1 MPTPPTSVAVANGMR
16 ALLARRTEELAG
28 GAAAVGWKIG
38 CNAKGLQ
45 DHFGL
50 RGPVVGYLTDA
61 TVMQAGVD
69 VDLSGWLQPAL
80 EVEVAIRVG
89 DDGGVSALAPA
100 LELVDLDQPFD
111 RIETILAQNIFH
123 RAVVFGPQIAAV
135 AIDDLAVAVSRDGS
149 PVADGPLVDAPD
161 DTIDT
166 VRTFLEAHGEEL
178 LPGHR
183 IIAGSLIAPLTVAA
197 GERLE
202 ISFGVLGSLAVS
214 FC

>member
-1 MPTPPTSVAVANGMR
+1 
-16 ALLARRTEELAG
+16 
-28 GAAAVGWKIG
+28 
-38 CNAKGLQ
+38 
-45 DHFGL
+45 
-50 RGPVVGYLTDA
+50 
-61 TVMQAGVD
+61 
-69 VDLSGWLQPAL
+69 
-80 EVEVAIRVG
+80 
-89 DDGGVSALAPA
+89 
-100 LELVDLDQPFD
+100 
-111 RIETILAQNIFH
+111 
-123 RAVVFGPQIAAV
+123 VVFGPQIAAV